1 MTTARFHFR
10 EWAEFNNGRRAE
22 REVNPRP
29 QTPPDKSGGRK
40 VALVGRS
47 DLHAVHVLMPKN
59 GLGDRVLLEHT
70 GEPVNVGPRLDGR
83 PAEFAKVQDAMAR
96 FVKVAEGFARL
107 SD

>member
-10 EWAEFNNGRRAE
+10 EWAE

-29 QTPPDKSGGRK
+29 KVGPDTKQDR

-96 FVKVAEGFARL
+96 FVKVAKGFARL